1 MKICVTGGAG
11 FIGSHLADRL
21 VERGDD
27 VTIVD
32 NLLTGNRKWVSPK
45 ARFLEMDI
53 RDPKIPDLF
62 EKERFDLLVHFAA
75 QMDIRTST
83 RDPKFDA
90 DINILGGLNLLESA
104 RKTGVGRVVFSSTG
118 GALYG
123 DASVMPTPED
133 YPAWPMSPYG
143 VAKLTVEHY
152 LYYYKTVFHLPSLIL
167 RFANVYGPRQN
178 PHGEANVVAIFIQKL
193 LTGEQPIINGDG
205 TQTRD
210 FLYVGDLVDA
220 AMRGIEQGSEGTFN
234 LGTTIETN
242 VNQIFD
248 RLVAISGI
256 AKDSVHGPAK
266 KGEQMRS
273 QLAIAKAEQAL
284 GWKPKTTL
292 DEGLK
297 QTLEFFRGQ
306 CST

>member
-1 MKICVTGGAG
+1 MMKICVTGGAG

-21 VERGDD
+21 VDRGDE
-27 VTIVD
+27 VVIID
-32 NLLTGNRKWVSPK
+32 NLLTGNRQWVSPK

-53 RDPKIPDLF
+53 RDPKIPKLF
-62 EKERFDLLVHFAA
+62 EQERFELLIHFAA

-90 DINILGGLNLLESA
+90 DINILGTLNLFESA
-104 RKTGVGRVVFSSTG
+104 RQTGVQQVVFSSTG

-133 YPAWPMSPYG
+133 YPAWPVSPYG

-193 LTGEQPIINGDG
+193 LNGEQPIINGDG

-210 FLYVGDLVDA
+210 YLYVGDLVDA
-220 AMRGIEQGSEGTFN
+220 AMRGIEQGAEGTYN
-234 LGTTIETN
+234 LGTTIETD
-242 VNQIFD
+242 VNHIFD
-248 RLVAISGI
+248 RLVVLSGVP
-256 AKDSVHGPAK
+256 KDPAFGPAK
-266 KGEQMRS
+266 EGEQMRS
-273 QLAIAKAEQAL
+273 QLAIAKAEREL
-284 GWKPKTTL
+284 GWKPQTSL
-292 DEGLK
+292 DLGLK
-297 QTLEFFRGQ
+297 QTVEFFREHL
-306 CST
+306 